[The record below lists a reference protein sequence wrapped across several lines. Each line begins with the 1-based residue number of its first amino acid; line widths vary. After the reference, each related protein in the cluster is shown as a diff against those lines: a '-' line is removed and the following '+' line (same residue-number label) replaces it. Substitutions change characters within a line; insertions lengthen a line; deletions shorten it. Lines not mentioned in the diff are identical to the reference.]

1 MFAWDV
7 EKWPNKDIF
16 LHSCF
21 SDIIHIKA
29 ENLLEVILD
38 QEEHAGKD
46 IPPSSVTGRT
56 QEVKQVKVAA
66 TRSNNDINN
75 SQGKLSETSVQPK
88 ASDSSAAEAGIYS
101 IPDKEWF
108 CTIYIL
114 LFSITFKWIHQR
126 KTQLPF
132 ISSLTSY
139 LYNAIDTSVYT
150 KRQSYKTLQN
160 SLKRY

>member
-1 MFAWDV
+1 M
-7 EKWPNKDIF
+7 
-16 LHSCF
+16 HSCF

-56 QEVKQVKVAA
+56 PEVKQVKVAA
-66 TRSNNDINN
+66 TRSNNNINN

-101 IPDKEWF
+101 IPEKE
-108 CTIYIL
+108 
-114 LFSITFKWIHQR
+114 
-126 KTQLPF
+126 
-132 ISSLTSY
+132 
-139 LYNAIDTSVYT
+139 
-150 KRQSYKTLQN
+150 
-160 SLKRY
+160 